1 MATRVLVANAEKS
14 YHNQLIEILKR
25 SSYLVVA
32 EQTEAKG
39 ALQAALKIDPDVII
53 IDDNLPGGSLS
64 LARDIYDHHL
74 APVLIATSYSEEDMI
89 EIAKAAGVFG
99 MILKPIHETGVLPV
113 IETAISTFSNI
124 RLFES
129 EIKRLKQEIEQRKL
143 VERAKGLLM
152 DKKGVSEGEAF
163 RYLQKV
169 SMDKCVP
176 ITKVAKNVI
185 ARLQAK

>member
-14 YHNQLIEILKR
+14 YHNQLIDILKR
-25 SSYLVVA
+25 SGYLVIA
-32 EQTEAKG
+32 EQNESKG
-39 ALQAALKIDPDVII
+39 ALQAALKIEPDVII

-64 LARDIYDHHL
+64 LARDIYDHNI
-74 APVLIATSYSEEDMI
+74 APVLIATTYSEKDMI

-99 MILKPIHETGVLPV
+99 MLLKPIHETSILPA
-113 IETAISTFSNI
+113 IETAINI
-124 RLFES
+124 FNN
-129 EIKRLKQEIEQRKL
+129 IKSLERDIKKLKQEIEQRKL

-152 DKKGVSEGEAF
+152 DKKGFSEGEAF

-176 ITKVAKNVI
+176 ISKVAKNII
-185 ARLQAK
+185 AKLQVK